1 MKISIKIKSPSAK
14 GQRAVNLQAPPARQN
29 DYRTFCMSDETE
41 KMYHKLEEAIN
52 I

>member
-1 MKISIKIKSPSAK
+1 MKIFIKIKSPSANVK
-14 GQRAVNLQAPPARQN
+14 GLEMVRLPRQD

-41 KMYHKLEEAIN
+41 KVYRELEGMIS